1 MKKVYC
7 KIAGRNTSCTASL
20 SPQESHGDIDPH
32 HLGFLSASHDVLI
45 MIGLVRKAFVRH
57 RAIGMPQFTAVTCD
71 KGHVTVSKET
81 RKGFGQGLHC
91 PALAPPRNYIG
102 I

>member
-1 MKKVYC
+1 MVSC

-20 SPQESHGDIDPH
+20 SPQESHGVTDPH
-32 HLGFLSASHDVLI
+32 QLGFLSASHDVLI
-45 MIGLVRKAFVRH
+45 MTGLVRKAFVRH
-57 RAIGMPQFTAVTCD
+57 RAIGMPQITAVTCN
-71 KGHVTVSKET
+71 KGLVTVSKET

-91 PALAPPRNYIG
+91 PALASPRNYIG